1 MAILLFVH
9 LTRHSSTA
17 SEQLSCISLWC
28 RKSAAR
34 FDERGWV
41 TERYRIAQ
49 ATAPILDSTIFVG
62 STWPGTRLAL
72 AISAPRSEARSC
84 SSVSDVKAMSRTY
97 VRFANPYKVA
107 GLSTRMRFRVA
118 SSHMC

>member
-1 MAILLFVH
+1 M
-9 LTRHSSTA
+9 
-17 SEQLSCISLWC
+17 
-28 RKSAAR
+28 
-34 FDERGWV
+34 G
-41 TERYRIAQ
+41 Q
-49 ATAPILDSTIFVG
+49 ATAPIFDSTIFVG

-72 AISAPRSEARSC
+72 AISAPRSEAWSC